1 MSRFASGANNKI
13 EKKKTIIQKLKEL
26 FDKFKGLNCFVE
38 KISKKRFIISSILI
52 LSFAVILDI
61 ILKLD
66 IPLVYII
73 PVEKEYVYYVFAA
86 LATVSTICVSI
97 LTIITNLIDKKYY
110 GIPFKIII
118 NSDNSQYN
126 TSSFIYFFN
135 YFWNMVFD
143 DSYCEEAIKEFIKN
157 IDKETLINKNKI
169 VNYLFDGFADFTKG
183 AKTSYIDMNIELI
196 IILLT
201 NMKTEEFG
209 KNKLKREF
217 NDKKHMEVITS
228 DLTYVNVS
236 GKWHYICLMLD
247 LFNREIVGY
256 SAGPNKDAGL
266 VVKAFASIKE
276 RLNGTKMF
284 HSDRGHE
291 FKNSEIDKILNG
303 NDIKR
308 SLSKKGCPFDNAVS
322 EATYKIIKTEFAYD
336 RKFIS
341 QEELDLELFDY
352 VNWYNNKRIH
362 GTLGYKSPKEFREIS
377 LIKVSS

>member
-126 TSSFIYFFN
+126 TSSFIYFF
-135 YFWNMVFD
+135 
-143 DSYCEEAIKEFIKN
+143 S
-157 IDKETLINKNKI
+157 
-169 VNYLFDGFADFTKG
+169 
-183 AKTSYIDMNIELI
+183 
-196 IILLT
+196 
-201 NMKTEEFG
+201 
-209 KNKLKREF
+209 
-217 NDKKHMEVITS
+217 
-228 DLTYVNVS
+228 
-236 GKWHYICLMLD
+236 
-247 LFNREIVGY
+247 
-256 SAGPNKDAGL
+256 
-266 VVKAFASIKE
+266 
-276 RLNGTKMF
+276 
-284 HSDRGHE
+284 
-291 FKNSEIDKILNG
+291 
-303 NDIKR
+303 
-308 SLSKKGCPFDNAVS
+308 
-322 EATYKIIKTEFAYD
+322 
-336 RKFIS
+336 
-341 QEELDLELFDY
+341 
-352 VNWYNNKRIH
+352 
-362 GTLGYKSPKEFREIS
+362 
-377 LIKVSS
+377 

>member
-1 MSRFASGANNKI
+1 MCKALKVSRAAIYYKYK
-13 EKKKTIIQKLKEL
+13 EKKDKSYIEREIVRIFKESHNNYGQRKIKHELKALNIIVSRKYISQVMKKYSLVSNYTK
-26 FDKFKGLNCFVE
+26 KQYK
-38 KISKKRFIISSILI
+38 KYSKK
-52 LSFAVILDI
+52 V
-61 ILKLD
+61 
-66 IPLVYII
+66 
-73 PVEKEYVYYVFAA
+73 
-86 LATVSTICVSI
+86 
-97 LTIITNLIDKKYY
+97 N
-110 GIPFKIII
+110 
-118 NSDNSQYN
+118 N
-126 TSSFIYFFN
+126 
-135 YFWNMVFD
+135 D
-143 DSYCEEAIKEFIKN
+143 DIKN
-157 IDKETLINKNKI
+157 E
-169 VNYLFDGFADFTKG
+169 
-183 AKTSYIDMNIELI
+183 
-196 IILLT
+196 
-201 NMKTEEFG
+201 
-209 KNKLKREF
+209 LKREF

-291 FKNSEIDKILNG
+291 FKNSEIDKILKG

-362 GTLGYKSPKEFREIS
+362 GTLGYKSPKEFREMS